1 MSQIEPNLLALGWF
15 ALLWSVCC
23 LSFLQLAG
31 KYPLGNAEGR
41 AAGSPAVVL
50 GTTALWLILLVGTC
64 IFAVAELRWTSF
76 VIVAGILFLFLPE
89 LFQSIPER
97 WRESYA
103 GLTATGITLLAALG
117 VLAAVG
123 AGSIKSFL

>member
-31 KYPLGNAEGR
+31 KYPLGNAKGR
-41 AAGSPAVVL
+41 TAGSSAMVL

-64 IFAVAELRWTSF
+64 IFAAAELRWTSF
-76 VIVAGILFLFLPE
+76 VIAAGILFLFLPE

-97 WRESYA
+97 WRESHA

-117 VLAAVG
+117 VLAAIG
-123 AGSIKSFL
+123 AGSIKSLL